1 MPNHDPEY
9 LFFSLDNPQ
18 SRYLAPIFGDLS
30 QREKNSEIKPPLPEA
45 HVSVFAFAVI
55 PMHRIDTAIGSNIF

>member
-1 MPNHDPEY
+1 MT
-9 LFFSLDNPQ
+9 
-18 SRYLAPIFGDLS
+18 PIFGDLS
-30 QREKNSEIKPPLPEA
+30 QNEKLSEITPPLPEA

>member
-1 MPNHDPEY
+1 MGEIWH
-9 LFFSLDNPQ
+9 LFL
-18 SRYLAPIFGDLS
+18 DLS

>member
-1 MPNHDPEY
+1 M
-9 LFFSLDNPQ
+9 
-18 SRYLAPIFGDLS
+18 APIFGDLS
-30 QREKNSEIKPPLPEA
+30 QTENFSDIKPPLAEA